1 MANGA
6 NGSLV
11 CCIFLFPF
19 VRNPRADWGQD
30 SYKGSGKMSG
40 RVALITG
47 GDSGIGRAVAIAFAR
62 EGADVAISYLPQE
75 QADAEE
81 CKKFVERDGRK
92 CLLLPGDLC
101 DKDYCSRIVEETV
114 KAYGKLDCVVNN
126 AAFQGKSV
134 GGLEDLDYERV
145 QRTFTI
151 NIVSF
156 FEVRRIEKPTQH

>member
-1 MANGA
+1 
-6 NGSLV
+6 
-11 CCIFLFPF
+11 
-19 VRNPRADWGQD
+19 
-30 SYKGSGKMSG
+30 MSG
-40 RVALITG
+40 QVALVTG

-75 QADAEE
+75 QDDAEE

-114 KAYGKLDCVVNN
+114 KTFGKINCLVNN

-134 GGLEDLDYERV
+134 DGLQDLEYERV
-145 QRTFTI
+145 QRTFTT

-156 FEVRRIEKPTQH
+156 FEVRHMDQSARPCFKWMWSDAANVSLMNCRS